1 MGRKQTTEV
10 LQELVKSE
18 RHRMKSSQNLIDRM
32 NRMIGK
38 LETSETLTQEDL
50 RTIVYLCGAAP
61 GQKLKQTCEYIRNCG
76 ISRLGDY
83 MGPDA
88 HYRIGP
94 EHTSELLSEPIPDVA
109 LEMYVQSECTA
120 PLFEPHLQQVNEA
133 DWNLQLAMEP
143 DDESSIYYGIDPL
156 V

>member
-1 MGRKQTTEV
+1 
-10 LQELVKSE
+10 
-18 RHRMKSSQNLIDRM
+18 MKSIQSLIDRM

-38 LETSETLTQEDL
+38 LEASESLTQGDL

-61 GQKLKQTCEYIRNCG
+61 ERQLKQTCEYVRKCG

-94 EHTSELLSEPIPDVA
+94 EHTSELLAEPIPDVA
-109 LEMYVQSECTA
+109 LEVYVQSECTA
-120 PLFEPHLQQVNEA
+120 PLLEPHPRKINKA
-133 DWNLQLAMEP
+133 DWNLKLAMEP